1 MYYMVTNINIAVIT
15 PPVGLNLY
23 TLASITKDIDM
34 ETILKGTMPYVVV
47 ELIGLLL
54 LIFPPPNKLV
64 AARFNEL
71 GLMN

>member
-1 MYYMVTNINIAVIT
+1 MVYYMVTNINIAVIT

-54 LIFPPPNKLV
+54 LIFPPQISLWLP
-64 AARFNEL
+64 